1 MSENQ
6 FLVNSLRLKRR
17 GVFGYHARGRREFGS
32 LAAAASEEEQ
42 RGRRRAQ
49 GRGESRGGRNVPG
62 LLAAGRADETIRWEE
77 VRARRGSQRNPTVS
91 SRK

>member
-32 LAAAASEEEQ
+32 LAAAADEEEQ
-42 RGRRRAQ
+42 RGRRGGAG
-49 GRGESRGGRNVPG
+49 GRGLSRRRSAPACWLRGGLV
-62 LLAAGRADETIRWEE
+62 TIR
-77 VRARRGSQRNPTVS
+77 
-91 SRK
+91 

>member
-32 LAAAASEEEQ
+32 LAAAADEEKQ
-42 RGRRRAQ
+42 RVAQ
-49 GRGESRGGRNVPG
+49 GGRSRGKRLEQKTKRPS
-62 LLAAGRADETIRWEE
+62 LLAAGRAGTIR
-77 VRARRGSQRNPTVS
+77 
-91 SRK
+91 

>member
-32 LAAAASEEEQ
+32 LAAAAGEEERRVAQ
-42 RGRRRAQ
+42 GGARKRESSRGR
-49 GRGESRGGRNVPG
+49 SIPG
-62 LLAAGRADETIRWEE
+62 LLVAGRAQ
-77 VRARRGSQRNPTVS
+77 AGG
-91 SRK
+91 

>member
-1 MSENQ
+1 MGWD
-6 FLVNSLRLKRR
+6 KMKW